1 MLIAVAAFSG
11 MDTLLKLLSQ
21 RYPPMEVVALRGASS
36 IPFMLLPLIV
46 MGRLSAL
53 KPVRIGMHMLRGVL
67 MLLVL
72 IAFVYAVRAL
82 SLADAYAIFLAAPL
96 IVTALSVPLLGEHV
110 GWRRWLAI
118 CVGLVG
124 VITMLHPS
132 ASSLVSLGAVAALLS
147 ATGYA
152 FNAIALR
159 VITRTDT
166 TASVVFWMISLM
178 TVLALGLAAPHIPL
192 SVAMGVQVKVA
203 TPLHVLLSAPLAPN
217 INHHHT
223 VFGGSGVVLATLA
236 AWTLLHLR
244 LENERLDAQ
253 LVIQRSSM
261 EYERPIAGDF
271 EAECRFADEP
281 AWCRFRSTLERRGRA
296 RMTLTARLLH
306 AAHEMGSFVGDFVAL
321 GKPGRRP

>member
-1 MLIAVAAFSG
+1 MPDGLTRSTHASSPLKAIAFMLIAVAAFTG

-21 RYPPMEVVALRGASS
+21 YYPPMEVVVLRGASS
-36 IPFMLLPLIV
+36 MPFMLLPLIV

-53 KPVRIGMHMLRGVL
+53 KPVRIGMHMMRGVL

-72 IAFVYAVRAL
+72 VAFVYAVRAL

-124 VITMLHPS
+124 VITMLHPT

-178 TVLALGLAAPHIPL
+178 TLLALIFAAPHWVPIRREDWPL
-192 SVAMGVQVKVA
+192 
-203 TPLHVLLSAPLAPN
+203 
-217 INHHHT
+217 
-223 VFGGSGVVLATLA
+223 LA
-236 AWTLLHLR
+236 AIGVFSAIAQHLLTEAFRNAPPSVVAPFEYTAL
-244 LENERLDAQ
+244 LWGI
-253 LVIQRSSM
+253 LVDRVVWGVFPTSRVYIGGGIVIASGLYLIWREHRSSGP
-261 EYERPIAGDF
+261 PIA
-271 EAECRFADEP
+271 AE
-281 AWCRFRSTLERRGRA
+281 T
-296 RMTLTARLLH
+296 
-306 AAHEMGSFVGDFVAL
+306 AAHTTQ
-321 GKPGRRP
+321 P

>member
-1 MLIAVAAFSG
+1 
-11 MDTLLKLLSQ
+11 
-21 RYPPMEVVALRGASS
+21 
-36 IPFMLLPLIV
+36 
-46 MGRLSAL
+46 
-53 KPVRIGMHMLRGVL
+53 

-72 IAFVYAVRAL
+72 VAFVYAVRAL

-124 VITMLHPS
+124 VITMLHPT

-178 TVLALGLAAPHIPL
+178 TLLALIFAAPHWVPIRREDWPL
-192 SVAMGVQVKVA
+192 
-203 TPLHVLLSAPLAPN
+203 
-217 INHHHT
+217 
-223 VFGGSGVVLATLA
+223 LA
-236 AWTLLHLR
+236 AIGVFSAIAQHLLTEAFRNAPPSVVAPFEYTAL
-244 LENERLDAQ
+244 LWGI
-253 LVIQRSSM
+253 LVDRVVWGVFPTSRVYIGGGIVIASGLYLIWREHRSSGP
-261 EYERPIAGDF
+261 PIA
-271 EAECRFADEP
+271 AE
-281 AWCRFRSTLERRGRA
+281 T
-296 RMTLTARLLH
+296 
-306 AAHEMGSFVGDFVAL
+306 AAHTTQ
-321 GKPGRRP
+321 P

>member
-1 MLIAVAAFSG
+1 MLSAVAAFSG
-11 MDTLLKLLSQ
+11 MDALLKLLSQ
-21 RYPPMEVVALRGASS
+21 HYPAMEVVALRGAAS

-53 KPVRIGMHMLRGVL
+53 RPVRIGMHFLRGLL

-72 IAFVYAVRAL
+72 VGFVYAVHVL

-118 CVGLVG
+118 CIGLVG

-132 ASSLVSLGAVAALLS
+132 ASSLVSLGAVAALIS

-166 TASVVFWMISLM
+166 TASVVFWMIAIM
-178 TVLALGLAAPHIPL
+178 TVLAVIIAAPHWEPIR
-192 SVAMGVQVKVA
+192 AED
-203 TPLHVLLSAPLAPN
+203 
-217 INHHHT
+217 
-223 VFGGSGVVLATLA
+223 
-236 AWTLLHLR
+236 WTLLVGIGVFSAIAQHLLTEAFR
-244 LENERLDAQ
+244 TAPPSVVAPFEYTALLWGILIDRFVWGVFPTSRVYIGGGI
-253 LVIQRSSM
+253 VIASGLYLIWREHRSSGL
-261 EYERPIAGDF
+261 PLA
-271 EAECRFADEP
+271 AE
-281 AWCRFRSTLERRGRA
+281 
-296 RMTLTARLLH
+296 TAVH
-306 AAHEMGSFVGDFVAL
+306 TTQ
-321 GKPGRRP
+321 P